1 MTVQRQIKQWL
12 DEDLPGGVCRKTRRD
27 AGLDKCLRPRGS
39 AGSRGE
45 KTHMESK
52 EHDGWTN
59 YETWAVARWIE
70 KDALSRQHWR
80 ETAAEARR
88 EVINCPK
95 AAETPC
101 GVGEASRLL
110 LADWIKEEIM
120 DRLPLSEVDIYMDL
134 LNAALA
140 KIKWCDLAAKLLVG
154 IDDETPC
161 KNADEDTYDTYSRAI
176 EVGALFDVT
185 GTAKRAGIKFS
196 VAVTAAVWSQCVI
209 VPEDVQGQDEQSR
222 LWDMLETL
230 RHAITK
236 DRRKSAEPLAFQL
249 MVRNDGQQA
258 QPVMLKAQWGSADE
272 TDPVVT
278 VMLPNER

>member
-1 MTVQRQIKQWL
+1 
-12 DEDLPGGVCRKTRRD
+12 
-27 AGLDKCLRPRGS
+27 
-39 AGSRGE
+39 
-45 KTHMESK
+45 MESK
-52 EHDGWTN
+52 EYDGWTN
-59 YETWAVARWIE
+59 YETWAVARWID

-80 ETAAEARR
+80 EAAAEARH
-88 EVINCPK
+88 EAANCSK
-95 AAETPC
+95 AAEMPC

-140 KIKWCDLAAKLLVG
+140 KIAWCELAAKLLAR

-161 KNADEDTYDTYSRAI
+161 NSADEDTCDYDTNSRAI
-176 EVGALFDVT
+176 EEGMLVDVT
-185 GTAKRAGIKFS
+185 GAAKRAGIKFS
-196 VAVTAAVWSQCVI
+196 VAVTAAVWSQCVT
-209 VPEDVQGQDEQSR
+209 VPEDAQGQDEQSR

-249 MVRNDGQQA
+249 MVRNGGQQA
-258 QPVMLKAQWGSADE
+258 QPVMLKAQWGSADDTE
-272 TDPVVT
+272 PVVT
-278 VMLPNER
+278 VMLPNEC